1 MPRIEEHG
9 IVKSILPVVFVIE
22 SSDNMAGERIAIVN
36 EAVRECHNLLLDV
49 ADAQPD
55 VELKIA
61 VVKYGDFA
69 ELLTD
74 GFEFISQFNWTEID
88 ACGEANLG
96 KAIELLDKGL
106 LQKKIIKRDRNDR
119 PCCMPLV
126 IFFASSLSTDDYL
139 TPLSNAEKNRNF
151 HLARK
156 VCVCKC

>member
-1 MPRIEEHG
+1 
-9 IVKSILPVVFVIE
+9 
-22 SSDNMAGERIAIVN
+22 MAGERIAIVN
-36 EAVRECHNLLLDV
+36 EAVRECHNLLLDA

-106 LQKKIIKRDRNDR
+106 LQKKIIKRDRIESFR
-119 PCCMPLV
+119 
-126 IFFASSLSTDDYL
+126 SLS
-139 TPLSNAEKNRNF
+139 ER
-151 HLARK
+151 
-156 VCVCKC
+156 